1 MKFPLDLTFKLLAL
15 SSQIY
20 IRDASGQMVG
30 YVKQKMFK
38 LKEDISIFS
47 DESQTLLLYSIKA
60 DRIIDFSAN
69 YHFTDASGRFF
80 GSIKREGMR
89 SFWKASYL
97 VTDSNNAEVFRIS
110 EESGWTKVMDSLLSE
125 IPVIGMFTG
134 YVLNPAY
141 LVKDTKGV
149 VVARLAKQAAMLES
163 KFNVELKSSLAN
175 NDEQATIMLAVLMT
189 TLLEK
194 NRG

>member
-1 MKFPLDLTFKLLAL
+1 MKFPLDLTFKLIAL

-20 IRDASGQMVG
+20 IKDASGHLIG

-69 YHFTDASGRFF
+69 YQFTDASGRFL
-80 GSIKREGMR
+80 GSIKREGMK
-89 SFWKASYL
+89 SIWKASYL

-110 EESGWTKVMDSLLSE
+110 EESGWTKVLDGLLSE
-125 IPVIGMFTG
+125 IPVVGIFTG
-134 YVLNPAY
+134 YVLNPAF
-141 LVKDTKGV
+141 LVKDTKGF
-149 VVARLAKQAAMLES
+149 VVARLAKQAAFLES
-163 KFNVELKSSLAN
+163 KFNVELKSSVGS
-175 NDEQATIMLAVLMT
+175 NDEQAIIMLAVLMT

-194 NRG
+194 TRG

>member
-1 MKFPLDLTFKLLAL
+1 MKFPLDLTFKLIAL

-20 IRDASGQMVG
+20 IKDASGQLIG

-47 DESQTLLLYSIKA
+47 DESQTHLLYSIKA

-69 YHFTDASGRFF
+69 YHFTDASGRFL
-80 GSIKREGMR
+80 GSIKREGVR
-89 SFWKASYL
+89 SLWKASYL
-97 VTDSNNAEVFRIS
+97 VTDSNNAEVFRVS
-110 EESGWTKVMDSLLSE
+110 EESGWTKVLDGLLSE
-125 IPVIGMFTG
+125 IPVIGIFTG

-141 LVKDTKGV
+141 LVKDTEGLII
-149 VVARLAKQAAMLES
+149 ARLTKQAALLES
-163 KFNVELKSSLAN
+163 KFNIELKSSLAN
-175 NDEQATIMLAVLMT
+175 NDEQAIIMLAVLMT
-189 TLLEK
+189 TLLER